1 MIPFR
6 TQRLA
11 TSVVNR
17 ILNVRDGI
25 NPQPAAGA
33 PAAPNTVLQEQELA
47 ARVGAPKP
55 AVDAA
60 PETAEAIALAP
71 LAQ

>member
-17 ILNVRDGI
+17 IMNVHAGLPPRPADGM
-25 NPQPAAGA
+25 PS
-33 PAAPNTVLQEQELA
+33 
-47 ARVGAPKP
+47 
-55 AVDAA
+55 A
-60 PETAEAIALAP
+60 PEPTASGAVLDRKIAQPVQTADADPQIAQDIALGNLP
-71 LAQ
+71 

>member
-17 ILNVRDGI
+17 IMNVADGVF
-25 NPQPAAGA
+25 PKSAPGM
-33 PAAPNTVLQEQELA
+33 PAAPDTSIANAELA
-47 ARVGAPKP
+47 ANANEPKGP
-55 AVDAA
+55 VDASQQ
-60 PETAEAIALAP
+60 TAAEIALAP
-71 LAQ
+71 LVR

>member
-17 ILNVRDGI
+17 ILAI
-25 NPQPAAGA
+25 HAGLPPRA
-33 PAAPNTVLQEQELA
+33 QVGEPAAPEPLAEGSELD
-47 ARVGAPKP
+47 ARIAAPKP
-55 AVDAA
+55 ATDAS
-60 PETAEAIALAP
+60 PEAAEAIALSP
-71 LAQ
+71 LAK

>member
-17 ILNVRDGI
+17 ILNVYEGVA
-25 NPQPAAGA
+25 PKAAQGA
-33 PAAPNTVLQEQELA
+33 PAAPAGMGGELEAVLQ
-47 ARVGAPKP
+47 APKP
-55 AVDAA
+55 PVDADPA
-60 PETAEAIALAP
+60 TAEAIALSP
-71 LAQ
+71 LAK